1 MKYDLE
7 KKENGLYVANVKLTA
22 TEWDN
27 ALNNAYEK
35 NKGKYS
41 IPGFR
46 KGHAPRNII
55 EKNYGVGV
63 FLNEAL
69 DEVYY
74 SAYTTVLREH
84 DEVRPVEA
92 PALDIQK
99 LDENGL
105 EFTLKI
111 SCVPDFELAQYKGLT
126 FTKQAVEVTD
136 DQIKEEIEHELLRAS
151 RLVETNKPVKN
162 DDFVTLDFD
171 GYIDGKPF
179 DGGKAENYQLKIGSH
194 TFIDTFEDQL
204 VGLNIGDKKDVQVTF
219 PADYH
224 VAELTNKPAIFKV
237 EIKNIRERIMPELN
251 EEFVSNSTEYETVDE
266 FKAGIKER
274 LLKRAQERADIELD
288 NDILDKI
295 IDDTTLTVPE
305 VLAEDETK
313 RQLQNMEA
321 QMRYQGIDLE
331 GYAKYIGKT
340 VDELKAEI
348 KVQATRNVKARLVL
362 EKLIKTENLDVTE
375 KDIDNKIEEMAKN
388 VGKTTEEY
396 KKQVN
401 NDMVNHI
408 ANDLLMKK
416 IVDFLH
422 ANNEIK

>member
-1 MKYDLE
+1 MKYELE
-7 KKENGLYVANVKLTA
+7 KKENGLYVANVNLTA
-22 TEWDN
+22 TEWDE
-27 ALNNAYEK
+27 AVNNAYEK
-35 NKGKYS
+35 NKGKYNV
-41 IPGFR
+41 PGFR
-46 KGHAPRNII
+46 KGHAPRNMI

-74 SAYTTVLREH
+74 SAYTTILREH
-84 DEVRPVEA
+84 EDVRPVEA

-111 SCVPDFELAQYKGLT
+111 NCVPDFELAQYKGLT
-126 FTKQAVEVTD
+126 FTKQKVEVTE

-171 GYIDGKPF
+171 GYIDGKQF

-204 VGLNIGDKKDVQVTF
+204 VGLNIGDKKDVVVTF

-224 VAELTNKPAIFKV
+224 VAELAGKPATFKV
-237 EIKNIRERIMPELN
+237 EIKNVRERIMPELN
-251 EEFVSNSTEYETVDE
+251 EEFVSNSTEFETVED
-266 FKAGIKER
+266 FKASIKDR
-274 LLKRAQERADIELD
+274 LLKQAEQHADIELD
-288 NDILDKI
+288 NDMLDKI
-295 IDDTTLTVPE
+295 IDDTNVTVPD

-331 GYAKYIGKT
+331 AYAKYIGKT
-340 VDELKAEI
+340 VDELKAEV

-375 KDIDNKIEEMAKN
+375 KDIDNKLEEMAKN
-388 VGKTTEEY
+388 VGKTVEEY

-401 NDMVNHI
+401 DNMVNQI

>member
-1 MKYDLE
+1 MKYELE
-7 KKENGLYVANVKLTA
+7 KKENGLFVASVNYTA
-22 TEWDN
+22 EEWDK

-35 NKGKYS
+35 NKGKYNV
-41 IPGFR
+41 PGFR

-55 EKNYGVGV
+55 EKNYGAGV
-63 FLNEAL
+63 FLNDAL

-74 SAYTTVLREH
+74 TAYTTVLREH
-84 DEVRPVEA
+84 EEVKPVEA

-126 FTKQAVEVTD
+126 FTKQKVEVTE

-171 GYIDGKPF
+171 GYIDGKQF
-179 DGGKAENYQLKIGSH
+179 EGGKAENYQLKIGSH

-204 VGLNIGDKKDVQVTF
+204 VGLNIGDKKDVVVTF

-224 VAELTNKPAIFKV
+224 VADLAGKPATFKV

-251 EEFVSNSTEYETVDE
+251 EEFVSNSTEFETVDE
-266 FKAGIKER
+266 FKASVKEK
-274 LLKRAQERADIELD
+274 LLKQAQDHADIELD

-295 IDDTTLTVPE
+295 IDDTVVTVPE
-305 VLAEDETK
+305 TLAEDETK
-313 RQLQNMEA
+313 RQIQNME
-321 QMRYQGIDLE
+321 QQLRYQGIDLE
-331 GYAKYIGKT
+331 AYAKYIGKS
-340 VDELKAEI
+340 VDDLKAEI

-375 KDIDNKIEEMAKN
+375 KDIDTKIEEMAKN
-388 VGKTTEEY
+388 VGKTVEEY

-401 NDMVNHI
+401 DSMVNHI

>member
-1 MKYDLE
+1 MKYELE
-7 KKENGLYVANVKLTA
+7 KKENGLYVANVNLTA
-22 TEWDN
+22 TEWDE
-27 ALNNAYEK
+27 AINNAYEK
-35 NKGKYS
+35 NKGKYNV
-41 IPGFR
+41 PGFR
-46 KGHAPRNII
+46 KGHAPRNMI

-74 SAYTTVLREH
+74 SAYTTILREH
-84 DEVRPVEA
+84 EDVRPVEA

-126 FTKQAVEVTD
+126 FTKQKVEVTE

-171 GYIDGKPF
+171 GYIDDKQF

-204 VGLNIGDKKDVQVTF
+204 VGLNIGDKKDVVVTF

-224 VAELTNKPAIFKV
+224 VAELAGKPATFKV
-237 EIKNIRERIMPELN
+237 EIKNVRERIMPELN
-251 EEFVSNSTEYETVDE
+251 EEFVSNSTEFETVED
-266 FKAGIKER
+266 FKASIKDR
-274 LLKRAQERADIELD
+274 LLKQAEQHADIELD
-288 NDILDKI
+288 NDMLDKI
-295 IDDTTLTVPE
+295 IDDTNVTVPE

-331 GYAKYIGKT
+331 AYAKYIGKT
-340 VDELKAEI
+340 VDELKAEV

-375 KDIDNKIEEMAKN
+375 KDIDNKLEEMAKN
-388 VGKTTEEY
+388 VGKTVEEY

-401 NDMVNHI
+401 DNMVNQI

-422 ANNEIK
+422 ENNEIK

>member
-1 MKYDLE
+1 MKYELE
-7 KKENGLYVANVKLTA
+7 KKENGLYVANVNLTA
-22 TEWDN
+22 TEWDE
-27 ALNNAYEK
+27 AINNAYEK
-35 NKGKYS
+35 NKGKYNV
-41 IPGFR
+41 PGFR
-46 KGHAPRNII
+46 KGHAPRNMI

-74 SAYTTVLREH
+74 SAYTTILREH
-84 DEVRPVEA
+84 EDVRPVEA

-111 SCVPDFELAQYKGLT
+111 NCVPDFELAQYKGLT
-126 FTKQAVEVTD
+126 FTKQKVEVTE
-136 DQIKEEIEHELLRAS
+136 DQIKEEIEHELLRGS

-171 GYIDGKPF
+171 GYIDGKQF

-204 VGLNIGDKKDVQVTF
+204 VGLNIGDKKDVVVTF

-224 VAELTNKPAIFKV
+224 VAELAGKPATFKV
-237 EIKNIRERIMPELN
+237 EIKNVRERIMPELN
-251 EEFVSNSTEYETVDE
+251 EEFVSNSTEFETVED
-266 FKAGIKER
+266 FKASIKDR
-274 LLKRAQERADIELD
+274 LLKQAEQHADIELD
-288 NDILDKI
+288 NDMLDKI
-295 IDDTTLTVPE
+295 IDDTNVTVPD

-331 GYAKYIGKT
+331 AYAKYIGKT
-340 VDELKAEI
+340 VDELKAEV

-375 KDIDNKIEEMAKN
+375 KDIDNKLEEMAKN
-388 VGKTTEEY
+388 VGKTVEEY

-401 NDMVNHI
+401 DNMVNQI

>member
-7 KKENGLYVANVKLTA
+7 KKENGLYIANVNLTA
-22 TEWDN
+22 KEWDD

-35 NKGKYS
+35 TKGKYS
-41 IPGFR
+41 VPGFR

-55 EKNYGVGV
+55 EQNYGVGV
-63 FLNEAL
+63 FLNDAL

-74 SAYTTVLREH
+74 AAYTQILREH
-84 DEVRPVEA
+84 EDVRPVEA
-92 PALDIQK
+92 PALDIEK
-99 LDENGL
+99 LDEKGL
-105 EFTLKI
+105 KFTLKI

-126 FTKQAVEVTD
+126 FTKQKVEVTD

-171 GYIDGKPF
+171 GYIDGKQF
-179 DGGKAENYQLKIGSH
+179 DGGKAENYQLKVGSH
-194 TFIDTFEDQL
+194 TFIDTFEEQL
-204 VGLNIGDKKDVQVTF
+204 VGLNIGDKKDVVVTF
-219 PADYH
+219 PKDYH
-224 VAELTNKPAIFKV
+224 VADLAGKPATFKV

-251 EEFVSNSTEYETVDE
+251 EEFVSNSTEFETVDE
-266 FKAGIKER
+266 FKASIKEK
-274 LLKRAQERADIELD
+274 LLKQANDRADIELD
-288 NDILDKI
+288 NDILDKV
-295 IDDTTLTVPE
+295 IDDTVVTVPDA
-305 VLAEDETK
+305 LAEDETN
-313 RQLQNMEA
+313 RQIQNMEA
-321 QMRYQGIDLE
+321 QMRYQGIDME
-331 GYAKYIGKT
+331 GYAKYLGKT

-348 KVQATRNVKARLVL
+348 KQGATRNVKARLVL
-362 EKLIKTENLDVTE
+362 EKLIKTENLDITE
-375 KDIDNKIEEMAKN
+375 KDIDNKIAEMAKN
-388 VGKTTEEY
+388 SGKTLDEY

-401 NDMVNHI
+401 DSMVNHI

>member
-1 MKYDLE
+1 M
-7 KKENGLYVANVKLTA
+7 
-22 TEWDN
+22 
-27 ALNNAYEK
+27 
-35 NKGKYS
+35 
-41 IPGFR
+41 
-46 KGHAPRNII
+46 
-55 EKNYGVGV
+55 
-63 FLNEAL
+63 
-69 DEVYY
+69 
-74 SAYTTVLREH
+74 REH
-84 DEVRPVEA
+84 EEVKPVEA

-111 SCVPDFELAQYKGLT
+111 SCVPEFELAQYKGLT
-126 FTKQAVEVTD
+126 FTKQKVEVTE

-171 GYIDGKPF
+171 GYIDGKQF

-204 VGLNIGDKKDVQVTF
+204 VGLNIGDKKDVVVTF

-224 VAELTNKPAIFKV
+224 VADLAGKPATFKV
-237 EIKNIRERIMPELN
+237 EIKNIRERVMPELN
-251 EEFVSNSTEYETVDE
+251 EEFVSNSTEFETVDE
-266 FKAGIKER
+266 FKASIKEK
-274 LLKRAQERADIELD
+274 LLKQAQDHADIELD

-295 IDDTTLTVPE
+295 IDDTVLTVPE
-305 VLAEDETK
+305 TLAEDETK
-313 RQLQNMEA
+313 RQIQNME
-321 QMRYQGIDLE
+321 QQLRYQGIDLE
-331 GYAKYIGKT
+331 AYAKYIGKS
-340 VDELKAEI
+340 VDDLKAEI

-375 KDIDNKIEEMAKN
+375 KDIDTKIEEMAKN
-388 VGKTTEEY
+388 VGKTVEEY

-401 NDMVNHI
+401 DSMVNHI

>member
-1 MKYDLE
+1 MKYELE
-7 KKENGLYVANVKLTA
+7 KKENGLYVANVNLTA
-22 TEWDN
+22 TEWDE
-27 ALNNAYEK
+27 AINNAYEK
-35 NKGKYS
+35 NKGKYNV
-41 IPGFR
+41 PGFR
-46 KGHAPRNII
+46 KGHAPRNMI

-84 DEVRPVEA
+84 EDVRPVEA

-126 FTKQAVEVTD
+126 FTKQKVEVTE

-171 GYIDGKPF
+171 GYIDGKQF

-204 VGLNIGDKKDVQVTF
+204 VGLNIGDKKDVVVTF

-224 VAELTNKPAIFKV
+224 VAELAGKPATFKV
-237 EIKNIRERIMPELN
+237 EIKNVRERIMPELN
-251 EEFVSNSTEYETVDE
+251 EEFVSNSTEFETVED
-266 FKAGIKER
+266 FKASIKDR
-274 LLKRAQERADIELD
+274 LLKQAEQHADIELD
-288 NDILDKI
+288 NDMLDKI
-295 IDDTTLTVPE
+295 IDDTNVTVPE

-331 GYAKYIGKT
+331 AYAKYIGKT
-340 VDELKAEI
+340 VDELKAEV

-362 EKLIKTENLDVTE
+362 EKLIKTENLDVIE
-375 KDIDNKIEEMAKN
+375 KDIDNKLEEMAKN
-388 VGKTTEEY
+388 VGKTVEEY

-401 NDMVNHI
+401 DNMVNQI

>member
-1 MKYDLE
+1 MKYELE
-7 KKENGLYVANVKLTA
+7 KKENGLYVANVNLTA
-22 TEWDN
+22 TEWDE
-27 ALNNAYEK
+27 AINNAYEK
-35 NKGKYS
+35 NKGKYNV
-41 IPGFR
+41 PGFR
-46 KGHAPRNII
+46 KGHAPRNMI

-63 FLNEAL
+63 LLNEAL

-74 SAYTTVLREH
+74 SAYTTILREH
-84 DEVRPVEA
+84 EDVRPVEA

-111 SCVPDFELAQYKGLT
+111 NCVPDFELAQYKGLT
-126 FTKQAVEVTD
+126 FTKQKVEVTE

-171 GYIDGKPF
+171 GYIDGKQF

-204 VGLNIGDKKDVQVTF
+204 VGLNIGDKKDVVVTF

-224 VAELTNKPAIFKV
+224 VAELAGKPATFKV
-237 EIKNIRERIMPELN
+237 EIKNVRERIMPELN
-251 EEFVSNSTEYETVDE
+251 EEFVSNSTEFETVED
-266 FKAGIKER
+266 FKASIKDR
-274 LLKRAQERADIELD
+274 LLKQAEQHADIELD
-288 NDILDKI
+288 NDMLDKI
-295 IDDTTLTVPE
+295 IDDTNVTVPE

-331 GYAKYIGKT
+331 AYAKYIGKT
-340 VDELKAEI
+340 VDELKAEV

-375 KDIDNKIEEMAKN
+375 KDIDNKLEEMAKN
-388 VGKTTEEY
+388 VGKTVEEY

-401 NDMVNHI
+401 DSMVNHI

>member
-1 MKYDLE
+1 MKYELE
-7 KKENGLYVANVKLTA
+7 KKENGLYVANVNLTA
-22 TEWDN
+22 TEWDE
-27 ALNNAYEK
+27 AINNAYEK
-35 NKGKYS
+35 NKGKYNV
-41 IPGFR
+41 PGFR
-46 KGHAPRNII
+46 KGHAPRNMI

-74 SAYTTVLREH
+74 SAYTTILREH
-84 DEVRPVEA
+84 EDVRPVEA

-126 FTKQAVEVTD
+126 FTKQKVEVTE

-171 GYIDGKPF
+171 GYIDDKQF

-204 VGLNIGDKKDVQVTF
+204 VGLNIGDKKDVVVTF

-224 VAELTNKPAIFKV
+224 VAELAGKPATFKV
-237 EIKNIRERIMPELN
+237 EIKNVRERIMPELN
-251 EEFVSNSTEYETVDE
+251 EEFVSNSTEFETVED
-266 FKAGIKER
+266 FKASIKDR
-274 LLKRAQERADIELD
+274 LLKQAEQHADIELD
-288 NDILDKI
+288 NDMLDKI
-295 IDDTTLTVPE
+295 IDDTNVTVPE

-331 GYAKYIGKT
+331 AYAKYIGKT
-340 VDELKAEI
+340 VDELKAEV

-375 KDIDNKIEEMAKN
+375 KDIDNKLEEMAKN
-388 VGKTTEEY
+388 VGKTVEEY

-401 NDMVNHI
+401 DNMVNQI

>member
-1 MKYDLE
+1 MKYELE
-7 KKENGLYVANVKLTA
+7 KKENGLYVANVNLTA
-22 TEWDN
+22 SEWDN

-41 IPGFR
+41 VPGFR

-74 SAYTTVLREH
+74 TTYTTILREH
-84 DEVRPVEA
+84 EDVRPVEA

-126 FTKQAVEVTD
+126 FTKQKVEVTE

-171 GYIDGKPF
+171 GYIDGKAF

-204 VGLNIGDKKDVQVTF
+204 VGLNIGDKKDVVVTF

-224 VAELTNKPAIFKV
+224 VAELAGKPATFKV
-237 EIKNIRERIMPELN
+237 EIKNVRERIMPELN
-251 EEFVSNSTEYETVDE
+251 EEFVSNSTEFETVDE
-266 FKAGIKER
+266 FKASIKDR
-274 LLKRAQERADIELD
+274 LVKQAEQHADIELD
-288 NDILDKI
+288 NDMLDKI
-295 IDDTTLTVPE
+295 IDDTNVTVPD

-313 RQLQNMEA
+313 RQIQNMEA

-331 GYAKYIGKT
+331 AYAKYIGKT

-375 KDIDNKIEEMAKN
+375 KDIDNKLEEMAKN
-388 VGKTTEEY
+388 VGKTVEEY

-401 NDMVNHI
+401 DSMVNQI